1 MQRKKIELAEKRHN
15 FLIRRI
21 IRIRRHGFDGKRSQ
35 TDNMLSEFQP
45 IRSRAAD
52 LELKMHIQLA
62 HFLLL
67 RNREKLNFSS
77 IQVLYY
83 HTEGETAEESTF
95 YITMGV

>member
-15 FLIRRI
+15 SLIRRI
-21 IRIRRHGFDGKRSQ
+21 IRIRRHGFDGKRS
-35 TDNMLSEFQP
+35 DNMLSEFQP

-62 HFLLL
+62 YFLLL